1 MMNTFDRVLTR
12 KSGRTKDDSFKRGDM
27 SANEY
32 QRLAL
37 RTANTE
43 LDSSEQLINGLMG
56 LCGEAGEAIDIAKKW
71 LFQGHELDADHLA
84 KELSDCAW
92 YLAIAADSI
101 GYDLG
106 AILQMNIDK
115 LKKRYPD
122 GFKSE
127 LSQHRKAG
135 DQ

>member
-1 MMNTFDRVLTR
+1 MNAFDKVLKR
-12 KSGRTKDDSFKRGDM
+12 DSVRTNDDSFKRGDM

-37 RTANTE
+37 STANPE

-56 LCGEAGEAIDIAKKW
+56 LCGEAGEVTDIAKKW
-71 LFQGHELDADHLA
+71 MFQGHELDVEHLA

-92 YLAIAADSI
+92 YLALAADSI

-106 AILQMNIDK
+106 AILKMNIDK
-115 LKKRYPD
+115 LKKRYPE

-135 DQ
+135 DE